1 MQTKFIRMG
10 AIFALTAVVL
20 GAFGAH
26 ALKSV
31 LESAQLETF
40 EIGVRYQFYHA
51 LGLILL
57 GLLQP
62 HLPAKRLTNIG
73 WLFVAGI
80 FFFSGSLYLLATQA
94 AIGVNL
100 SWLGPI
106 TPIGGSLLI
115 AGWALLA
122 ASKIEP
128 AN

>member
-1 MQTKFIRMG
+1 MQTTFIRTG
-10 AIFALTAVVL
+10 AVFALTAVVL

-62 HLPAKRLTNIG
+62 HLPAKRLTTIG

-80 FFFSGSLYLLATQA
+80 FLFSGSLYLLATQSA
-94 AIGVNL
+94 LGVNL

-128 AN
+128 SN